1 MASRTKKIDD
11 LIAVLEK
18 TGADPLRLD
27 VLRRTRQFKRSWVD
41 LAEALVEVRRNRA
54 YESWGYEDLYAYCR
68 DELSLR
74 KATVDK
80 LTASYHAIRT
90 HAPAVLERD
99 GIAKVIPSYEAVGY
113 FERAAKAA
121 NDTAGSKE
129 EDRAKSMALDE
140 LRRAVFDEGRPVSE
154 LRRRFDPV
162 LHPKTTEEQQ
172 LAAVTTALRL
182 SARLA
187 EVLPDVEGLDEA
199 RVEEME
205 VALGTLRR
213 DLEALAEPLR
223 EAVRARRSAAQGE
236 SEGPQ
241 RTKTSPKNPAADR
254 PASKRPPPKKS
265 RSKRAPARALRTRKE
280 TGRRREP

>member
-54 YESWGYEDLYAYCR
+54 YEAWGYDDIYAYCR

-113 FERAAKAA
+113 FERAARAA
-121 NDTAGSKE
+121 NDTANSKE
-129 EDRAKSMALDE
+129 EGRAKSKALDE

-182 SARLA
+182 SAKLA
-187 EVLPDVEGLDEA
+187 EVLPDIDGLDEA
-199 RVEEME
+199 RIEEME

-223 EAVRARRSAAQGE
+223 EAIRARRAEATGARD
-236 SEGPQ
+236 GAG
-241 RTKTSPKNPAADR
+241 RTSKPARKPAAER

-265 RSKRAPARALRTRKE
+265 RSKRAPARALRAR
-280 TGRRREP
+280 GGARRRKP